1 MRMKAKAREARRER
15 GGEWAHRAPSP
26 RGAARARRAARAA
39 RLASGRAGRRR
50 GIRPGEARA
59 WRPTRCPR
67 CARARR
73 CACGGG
79 TGGGWACV
87 GVSERGAVWAGTHR
101 SRNGPQAA
109 ASMLRRAR
117 RAAPAKRSRR
127 EKSVARRASGAR
139 ARSWGC
145 CGDGRGASGDGE
157 GCGEGAEEEYG
168 ERDGGGDGER
178 GGRGACEVDSGEVQK
193 AGVGDGLDRGGTE
206 RCSGGGGGGG
216 EEGKEREPGA
226 A

>member
-1 MRMKAKAREARRER
+1 MGSPGTVPARR
-15 GGEWAHRAPSP
+15 RASAA
-26 RGAARARRAARAA
+26 RSARCSSGVGSGGAAAGYPSGKSA
-39 RLASGRAGRRR
+39 RLAADTVPAMRAGAKTCVRRR
-50 GIRPGEARA
+50 YGRRLGV
-59 WRPTRCPR
+59 CGGQ
-67 CARARR
+67 RARCGAVR
-73 CACGGG
+73 C
-79 TGGGWACV
+79 
-87 GVSERGAVWAGTHR
+87 GAVWAGTHR

-168 ERDGGGDGER
+168 KRDGGGDGER

-206 RCSGGGGGGG
+206 GCSGGGGGGG